1 MSEKLDNPFCLPS
14 DEEVFHLREKERE
27 ELNATRKQLK
37 KLKVWEKTTQ
47 ASRLSSTKSI
57 REQLAPA
64 TQEIIRRKAD
74 GAQSPTPTPMA
85 VSDHRHEKESM
96 ADFVAK
102 KREMFLVQMALNT
115 KRDEIA
121 KLEEK
126 AKLKQEAL
134 RKSELMLEEDTL
146 HFEAF
151 LKENDEKAHSAIR
164 KAELETQ
171 KKNQKIQEIKK
182 LKQAIQLVHS
192 KMSKLKE
199 QLELCQ
205 QYKKFL
211 DDLTP
216 AEYYEEQRAL
226 RQKKR
231 EEQRKARFVEREAEW
246 EETKRAIEAEA
257 DAKEEELREKFAAAG
272 KVMRKKDSVKDQY
285 LAKIPPRPKLED
297 EPEVGAGAGEGDGA
311 GNEDEDA
318 PLYFTD
324 PHQLLDIFAA
334 LEEENLFLIQNSQ
347 ETEQALEELNQ
358 NFNTTRTKMEHK
370 TALLKD
376 NIKELESQI
385 AAEQAKAAML
395 QQDAKNA
402 ENKDGQ
408 EQLLKDLNEK
418 VKSVYVACGSDAD
431 ANPTT
436 LTMLTELEGK
446 LEYLLSEMEKMDPEY
461 VETAEKSKEKE
472 RRERVRQLR
481 MKEQQEEYEARLRRS
496 MERAAA
502 PIKKQSGKPA
512 MTRSYLKVPK
522 KKKTKKNREEEEK
535 KKQMERYFS

>member
-1 MSEKLDNPFCLPS
+1 MSASDKLENPFCLPS
-14 DEEVFHLREKERE
+14 DEEVFHLREKERQELE
-27 ELNATRKQLK
+27 ETRKKLK

-64 TQEIIRRKAD
+64 TQDIIRRKPD
-74 GAQSPTPTPMA
+74 GSDGPATNPG
-85 VSDHRHEKESM
+85 VSEHRHEKESM
-96 ADFVAK
+96 GDFVAK

-126 AKLKQEAL
+126 ARLKQEAL
-134 RKSELMLEEDTL
+134 RKSEMMLEEDTL

-216 AEYYEEQRAL
+216 AEYYTEQL
-226 RQKKR
+226 ELKK
-231 EEQRKARFVEREAEW
+231 QAREAKRKQNFEERFAKW
-246 EETKRAIEAEA
+246 EEIKRAIEAEA
-257 DAKEEELREKFAAAG
+257 EAKEEEQREKFAAAG

-285 LAKIPPRPKLED
+285 LSKIPEPPKLEN
-297 EPEVGAGAGEGDGA
+297 EPEVLPQDG
-311 GNEDEDA
+311 EDEDI

-358 NFNTTRTKMEHK
+358 NFNATRSQMESK
-370 TALLKD
+370 TSVLKD
-376 NIKELESQI
+376 NIKQLEAQI
-385 AAEQAKAAML
+385 AAERAKAAML
-395 QQDAKNA
+395 QQDAKNS
-402 ENKDGQ
+402 ENKGGQ

-418 VKSVYVACGSDAD
+418 VKSVYIACGHDAD

-446 LEYLLSEMEKMDPEY
+446 LEHLLSEMEKMDPEY
-461 VETAEKSKEKE
+461 VEAAEKSKEKE

-512 MTRSYLKVPK
+512 MTRSYLKKPK
-522 KKKTKKNREEEEK
+522 KKKTKKNLAEEQK
-535 KKQMERYFS
+535 KKQMERYFT

>member
-1 MSEKLDNPFCLPS
+1 MATDKLENPFCLPS

-27 ELNATRKQLK
+27 EMNETRKKLK

-47 ASRLSSTKSI
+47 ASRLSTTKSI
-57 REQLAPA
+57 RQQLAPA
-64 TQEIIRRKAD
+64 TQDIIKGKAN
-74 GAQSPTPTPMA
+74 GSNVGHRGNQIPII
-85 VSDHRHEKESM
+85 VGEHRHEKESM

-134 RKSELMLEEDTL
+134 RKSEQMLEEDTL

-192 KMSKLKE
+192 KMSKLRE

-205 QYKKFL
+205 QYKQFL

-216 AEYYEEQRAL
+216 PEYYKEQMQL
-226 RQKKR
+226 KQKKR
-231 EEQRKARFVEREAEW
+231 EEDRQRRFAERVAAWEEQKNRIEEDAERKEQEQRKR
-246 EETKRAIEAEA
+246 
-257 DAKEEELREKFAAAG
+257 FAAAG
-272 KVMRKKDSVKDQY
+272 KVMRKKDSVKENF
-285 LAKIPPRPKLED
+285 LASVPPKPKLED
-297 EPEVGAGAGEGDGA
+297 EPQFIETEGDEH
-311 GNEDEDA
+311 EDDI
-318 PLYFTD
+318 PLFFRD
-324 PHQLLDIFAA
+324 PQQLLDIFAA

-358 NFNTTRTKMEHK
+358 NFNATRARMESK
-370 TALLKD
+370 TSALKD
-376 NIKELESQI
+376 NIKDLESQI
-385 AAEQAKAAML
+385 AAERAKAAML
-395 QQDAKNA
+395 EKDARNS
-402 ENKDGQ
+402 ENKAGQ

-418 VKSVYVACGSDAD
+418 VKSVYMACGFDAD

-446 LEYLLSEMEKMDPEY
+446 LEYLLAEMEKMDPEY

-502 PIKKQSGKPA
+502 PIKKQTGKPL
-512 MTRSYLKVPK
+512 MTRSYLKKPK
-522 KKKTKKNREEEEK
+522 KEENQKE
-535 KKQMERYFS
+535 SC

>member
-1 MSEKLDNPFCLPS
+1 MENPFCLPT
-14 DEEVFHLREKERE
+14 DEEVFHLRQKERE
-27 ELNATRKQLK
+27 ELAETRKALK
-37 KLKVWEKTTQ
+37 KLKVWEKSTQ
-47 ASRLSSTKSI
+47 ASRLGTTKSI
-57 REQLAPA
+57 RDQLAPA
-64 TQEIIRRKAD
+64 TQEIIRSKAD
-74 GAQSPTPTPMA
+74 GSRGHLGGNNRGSVPSLVP
-85 VSDHRHEKESM
+85 DHRTEKESM
-96 ADFVAK
+96 SDFVAK

-121 KLEEK
+121 KLEQK

-146 HFEAF
+146 NFEAF

-164 KAELETQ
+164 KAEMETQ

-199 QLELCQ
+199 QLDLCQ
-205 QYKKFL
+205 QYKQFL

-216 AEYYEEQRAL
+216 PEYNKEQL
-226 RQKKR
+226 QIKQLQR
-231 EEQRKARFVEREAEW
+231 EERRKARFQDRVAEW
-246 EETKRAIEAEA
+246 EEKKQAIEVEAEE
-257 DAKEEELREKFAAAG
+257 KEQEQRDKFAAMG
-272 KVMRKKDSVKDQY
+272 KVMRKKDSVKDAF
-285 LAKIPPRPKLED
+285 LAKIPPAPKLED
-297 EPEVGAGAGEGDGA
+297 EPEELPNSD
-311 GNEDEDA
+311 DEDI

-324 PHQLLDIFAA
+324 PQQLLDIFAA

-358 NFNTTRTKMEHK
+358 NFNATRTKMEAK
-370 TALLKD
+370 TSVLKE

-395 QQDAKNA
+395 EQDAKNS
-402 ENKDGQ
+402 EDKGGQ
-408 EQLLKDLNEK
+408 EQLLKELNEK
-418 VKSVYVACGSDAD
+418 VKSVYTACGCDAD

-436 LTMLTELEGK
+436 LTMLTELEGN

-502 PIKKQSGKPA
+502 PIKKQSGKPQ
-512 MTRSYLKVPK
+512 MTRSYLKKRK
-522 KKKTKKNREEEEK
+522 KKKTKKNLEEEMK
-535 KKQMERYFS
+535 RKQTERYFT